1 MAVYSGAAP
10 IGGYRNDIEVDMS
23 FAHSQKGLSMLSWIM
38 VLALVAFLASTA
50 FKMLPHYFDYM
61 SMDKIIQSVETDTAA
76 EVRSV
81 GEFYTHVSKGM
92 QVNGIQDINLKEV
105 LKVEIQENEFRA
117 HLKYEKREPLIRNLD
132 LVANFDKH
140 YRLRMP

>member
-1 MAVYSGAAP
+1 
-10 IGGYRNDIEVDMS
+10 
-23 FAHSQKGLSMLSWIM
+23 
-38 VLALVAFLASTA
+38 
-50 FKMLPHYFDYM
+50 MLPHYFDYM